1 MTQNAAL
8 VMCKGLAQRPNMI
21 KLVKTDNACNKTDQK
36 QDDTPL
42 GNNQGCHSRL
52 HWCTFAPVLNCRS
65 SLAERP

>member
-1 MTQNAAL
+1 
-8 VMCKGLAQRPNMI
+8 MI
-21 KLVKTDNACNKTDQK
+21 KLMKTDNASNKADQK

>member
-1 MTQNAAL
+1 
-8 VMCKGLAQRPNMI
+8 MI
-21 KLVKTDNACNKTDQK
+21 KLMKTDNASNKADQK

-52 HWCTFAPVLNCRS
+52 HWCTFAPVLNCCS